1 MLNYYRRF
9 LPGLAGLLVPLH
21 QALAGATKSSDFK
34 WSADCEV
41 AFKAA
46 KSSLANATL
55 LQHPS
60 PFAETA
66 ITVAA
71 SDHAIG
77 AELAQ
82 KPKSSGNWKPVA
94 FFSKTISPAQK
105 KYSAFDRELLAI
117 YLSIKHFRHFLEGR
131 AFTVYTDHKPLT
143 FALASGTDCSPR
155 QARQLS
161 FLLLNLQQTSG
172 M

>member
-21 QALAGATKSSDFK
+21 QALAGATKPSNFK

-66 ITVAA
+66 ITVDA

-94 FFSKTISPAQK
+94 FFSKTVRLIGRFWQFIFLSNISVISLK
-105 KYSAFDRELLAI
+105 DGHSLYI
-117 YLSIKHFRHFLEGR
+117 
-131 AFTVYTDHKPLT
+131 LT
-143 FALASGTDCSPR
+143 T
-155 QARQLS
+155 
-161 FLLLNLQQTSG
+161 NL
-172 M
+172 